1 MPAVKTYIEIILDAS
16 GRKHRAEEEIRAY
29 TNKLFAEHYPV
40 GSVHVDC
47 QTMRL
52 VEVVGQEPSEKFGVV
67 LLTRQDGVYTATEAH
82 LFLRPVQ
89 NRVAP

>member
-1 MPAVKTYIEIILDAS
+1 MPAIETYIESLLDAS
-16 GRKHRAEEEIRAY
+16 GRKHRAEEEIRICA
-29 TNKLFAEHYPV
+29 TRLFAEHFPT
-40 GSVHVDC
+40 GSMHVDC

-89 NRVAP
+89 NRVAL